1 MRRRRSTTTKSGWTC
16 ISASSSTG
24 RSTDPSP
31 RMKSSGSVRLR
42 LYAAA
47 FAALAALGCAAQTV
61 IHERASPYNATIVTE
76 DYNGLRTLLFERGGG
91 RQSVVKPGDPDHLE
105 LPYARVALAG
115 LALCEE
121 PRRILVVGLGG
132 GSLPMFLR
140 AHYPGAMI
148 DVAEIDPEVV
158 DVAKKFFGFVE
169 DERMRARVGDGRQ
182 FIERAP
188 SGGYDI
194 IFLDAFGARD
204 VPKHLTT
211 EEFLLAVRR
220 ALVPSGVVVSNVWR
234 PASNPLHDSMV
245 RTHQEAFEEL
255 FILDVPGDVNNVFLA
270 LPRKEPLNRSKLA
283 QLARKISA
291 AKQFRFDLGEQ
302 VEYGFHHARGKSGP
316 GRVLRD
322 ADLRQTN

>member
-1 MRRRRSTTTKSGWTC
+1 MHRKPSTTTKSGWTFK
-16 ISASSSTG
+16 SASSSTAP
-24 RSTDPSP
+24 STDPSR
-31 RMKSSGSVRLR
+31 RMKSTWGVRLH
-42 LYAAA
+42 LYA
-47 FAALAALGCAAQTV
+47 AALAALSVPGCAAQTV
-61 IHERASPYNATIVTE
+61 IHEKASPYNTIIVTE
-76 DYNGLRTLLFERGGG
+76 DHRGLRTLLFERGGG

-115 LALCEE
+115 LALCED

-140 AHYPGAMI
+140 AHYPGATI

-188 SGGYDI
+188 PGGYDI

-211 EEFLLAVRR
+211 QEFLLAVRR
-220 ALVPSGVVVSNVWR
+220 ALAPSGVVVSNVWR

-270 LPRKEPLNRSKLA
+270 LPRVQALGQRELA
-283 QLARKISA
+283 LLARKIST
-291 AKQFRFDLGEQ
+291 AKRFRFDLGEL
-302 VEYGFHHARGKSGP
+302 VEYGFRHAREKNP
-316 GRVLRD
+316 RVS
-322 ADLRQTN
+322 

>member
-1 MRRRRSTTTKSGWTC
+1 
-16 ISASSSTG
+16 
-24 RSTDPSP
+24 
-31 RMKSSGSVRLR
+31 MKGAPGR
-42 LYAAA
+42 LYLHAGLS
-47 FAALAALGCAAQTV
+47 ALAALTVLACSAQTV
-61 IHERASPYNATIVTE
+61 VYEKASPFNTIIVTE
-76 DYNGLRTLLFERGGG
+76 DHRGLRTLLFERGGG

-140 AHYPGAMI
+140 KHYPAAAI
-148 DVAEIDPEVV
+148 DVAEIDPGVV
-158 DVAKKFFGFVE
+158 DVAKQFFGFRE
-169 DERMRARVGDGRQ
+169 DELTRAHVGDGRQ
-182 FIERAP
+182 FIENVRQ
-188 SGGYDI
+188 GYDI

-211 EEFLLAVRR
+211 QEFLLAVRR
-220 ALVPSGVVVSNVWR
+220 VLVTSGVVVSNVWR
-234 PASNPLHDSMV
+234 PSANPLHDSMV
-245 RTHQEAFEEL
+245 RTHQEAFDEL
-255 FILDVPGDVNNVFLA
+255 FILDVPGDVNNILLA
-270 LPRKEPLNRSKLA
+270 LPRKQPLNRSELA

-302 VEYGFHHARGKSGP
+302 VEYGFHYASGKSGP

-322 ADLRQTN
+322 ADLRQSK

>member
-1 MRRRRSTTTKSGWTC
+1 
-16 ISASSSTG
+16 
-24 RSTDPSP
+24 
-31 RMKSSGSVRLR
+31 MKSAPGR
-42 LYAAA
+42 LYFHAGLS
-47 FAALAALGCAAQTV
+47 ALAALTVLACSAQTL
-61 IHERASPYNATIVTE
+61 IYEKASSYNTIIVTE
-76 DYNGLRTLLFERGGG
+76 DHRGLRTLLFERGGG

-140 AHYPGAMI
+140 KHYPAAAI
-148 DVAEIDPEVV
+148 DVAEIDPGVV
-158 DVAKKFFGFVE
+158 DVAKQFFGFHE
-169 DERMRARVGDGRQ
+169 DELTRAHVGDGRQ
-182 FIERAP
+182 FIENVRQ
-188 SGGYDI
+188 GYDI

-211 EEFLLAVRR
+211 QEFLLAVRR

-234 PASNPLHDSMV
+234 PSANPLHDSMV
-245 RTHQEAFEEL
+245 RTHQEAFDEL
-255 FILDVPGDVNNVFLA
+255 FILDVPGDVNNILLA
-270 LPRKEPLNRSKLA
+270 LPRKQPLNRSELA

-302 VEYGFHHARGKSGP
+302 VEYGFHYASGKSGP

-322 ADLRQTN
+322 ADLRQSK

>member
-1 MRRRRSTTTKSGWTC
+1 ME
-16 ISASSSTG
+16 SSW
-24 RSTDPSP
+24 
-31 RMKSSGSVRLR
+31 SVRLH
-42 LYAAA
+42 LYAAFFA
-47 FAALAALGCAAQTV
+47 FAALSMLGCAAQTV
-61 IHERASPYNATIVTE
+61 IYEKASPYNTIIVTE
-76 DYNGLRTLLFERGGG
+76 DHRGLRTLLFERGGG

-140 AHYPGAMI
+140 KHYPAAAI
-148 DVAEIDPEVV
+148 DVAEIDPDVV
-158 DVAKKFFGFVE
+158 DVAKKFFGFID
-169 DERMRARVGDGRQ
+169 DERMRAHVGDGRQ
-182 FIERAP
+182 FIENVRQ
-188 SGGYDI
+188 GYDI

-211 EEFLLAVRR
+211 QEFLLAVRR

-234 PASNPLHDSMV
+234 PAANPLHDSMV
-245 RTHQEAFEEL
+245 RTHQEVFDEL
-255 FILDVPGDVNNVFLA
+255 FILDIPGDVNNILLA
-270 LPRKEPLNRSKLA
+270 LPRKQPLNRSELA
-283 QLARKISA
+283 QLARRISA

-302 VEYGFHHARGKSGP
+302 IEYGFRRASEKSGP

-322 ADLRQTN
+322 ADIR